1 MGIRIGAQL
10 NCWPIAPGFDEEL
23 VRAIREAGEVGYA
36 GVETNW
42 RMIDVWQDR
51 QDELRGILQDAGVVL
66 AALFFGAGSAEA
78 TAARQEIDDALRAA
92 AFLQDFG
99 ADRMM
104 VGGGKAT
111 DDPEVFRA
119 VCDHYSA
126 LGQAVYETHGVRP
139 CYHLHSGAIAAT
151 PDEIARMMDLT
162 DERYWFLCPDSGI
175 MVREG
180 HDLVQ
185 VIEQYFPR
193 IGYVHFKDYNGSD
206 GWTLLGE
213 GVVDHNGA
221 LRKLEAL
228 GYDGWVV
235 SENESRRAD
244 LTPMQQQGAD
254 REQLRRWG
262 Y

>member
-1 MGIRIGAQL
+1 MPIRIGAQL

-23 VRAIREAGEVGYA
+23 VRAIREAGAVGYA

-42 RMIDVWQDR
+42 RMLDVWQDR
-51 QDELRGILQDAGVVL
+51 PEELRGVLQEAGVVIS
-66 AALFFGAGSAEA
+66 ALFFGAGSAEA
-78 TAARQEIDDALRAA
+78 TAARQEIADALRTAV
-92 AFLQDFG
+92 FLQDFG
-99 ADRMM
+99 AARMM
-104 VGGGKAT
+104 IGGGQAT
-111 DDPEVFRA
+111 ADPAVFRA
-119 VCDHYSA
+119 VCAHYND
-126 LGQAVYETHGVRP
+126 LGKAVFEAHGVQA

-151 PDEIARMMDLT
+151 PDEIARMLDLT

-180 HDLVQ
+180 HDLLQ
-185 VIEQYFPR
+185 VIEQYRPR
-193 IGYVHFKDYNGSD
+193 IAYVHFKDYDGD
-206 GWTLLGE
+206 AGWTMLGE
-213 GVVDHNGA
+213 GVVDHAGV
-221 LRKLEAL
+221 LRQLDGL

-244 LTPMQQQGAD
+244 LTPQEQQGAD